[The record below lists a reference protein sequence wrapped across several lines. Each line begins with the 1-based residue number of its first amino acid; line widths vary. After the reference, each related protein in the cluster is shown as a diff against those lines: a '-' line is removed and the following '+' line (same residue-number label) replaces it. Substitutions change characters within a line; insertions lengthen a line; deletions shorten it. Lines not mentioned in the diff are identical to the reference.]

1 MKRYLIRSMV
11 IATLLAG
18 SGTVWAQT
26 SFNQRSYPNVT
37 DVYQSGL
44 KAYYKTWSD
53 LNHAQKGRVGN
64 PGDWYRFDVAR
75 GQIDLLERTWQD
87 GSLTRA
93 QINDAIDDVQ
103 LVLTFNNVS
112 DRDREVLSGDL
123 EQLRNIRIQFSR

>member
-1 MKRYLIRSMV
+1 MKRYLIRGIV
-11 IATLLAG
+11 IATLLVG
-18 SGTVWAQT
+18 SGAVWAQT
-26 SFNQRSYPNVT
+26 SVTQRSYPNVT
-37 DVYQSGL
+37 DAYQSGL

-53 LNHAQKGRVGN
+53 LNHAQKGRLGN

-75 GQIDLLERTWQD
+75 GQMDLLERTWQD
-87 GSLTRA
+87 GSFARA

-123 EQLRNIRIQFSR
+123 DQLRNIRLQFSR